1 MENANTYRAIL
12 LGTTLLFAGCLTWLL
27 ISRNEISSTNTALDQ
42 SKLKY
47 EALLSEK
54 LLAEKKLEK
63 TAKKLD
69 TVQYQNN
76 LLTQSLESK
85 FQQISAGDATNRS
98 LKKSLRVAN
107 EKHHQ
112 ATIASRS
119 LNEQLQKTSELN
131 SKMTTRANNQRDSI
145 SALQQQ
151 VTVLRTQYEDAFR
164 RSIDQTLIT
173 AERKNDKITSK
184 AKRTTEL
191 VAQVD
196 LPVALN
202 NLSFTVEGPDGSVLS
217 TDATLTARQLAKENS
232 LTASL
237 SSLNLPTTSI
247 ATKKMEIIYKPAKKL
262 TEGLYVFKIFN
273 GADYVGSMNV
283 KLR

>member
-98 LKKSLRVAN
+98 LKKSLRV
-107 EKHHQ
+107 
-112 ATIASRS
+112 
-119 LNEQLQKTSELN
+119 
-131 SKMTTRANNQRDSI
+131 
-145 SALQQQ
+145 
-151 VTVLRTQYEDAFR
+151 
-164 RSIDQTLIT
+164 
-173 AERKNDKITSK
+173 
-184 AKRTTEL
+184 
-191 VAQVD
+191 
-196 LPVALN
+196 
-202 NLSFTVEGPDGSVLS
+202 
-217 TDATLTARQLAKENS
+217 
-232 LTASL
+232 
-237 SSLNLPTTSI
+237 
-247 ATKKMEIIYKPAKKL
+247 
-262 TEGLYVFKIFN
+262 
-273 GADYVGSMNV
+273 
-283 KLR
+283 